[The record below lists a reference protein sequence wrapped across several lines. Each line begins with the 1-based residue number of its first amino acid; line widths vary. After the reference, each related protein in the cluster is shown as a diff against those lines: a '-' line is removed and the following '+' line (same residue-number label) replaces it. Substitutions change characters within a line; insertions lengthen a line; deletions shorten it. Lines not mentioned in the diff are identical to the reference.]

1 MKRKSLSLFVLMG
14 ITCSVLLGGCTADQD
29 ITKTREVWANK
40 ADSEICFGVAGRMSF
55 MKEGTHFMKGIAMAV
70 DEINQKGGIMG
81 KPIRIIEE
89 DDNGQFMEGTS
100 IAQKFAEN
108 PMISAVIGHSSS
120 SVAIPAANIY
130 DNAKMVVLSP
140 IASNPKIT
148 KVDYRYVFQTI
159 PNDNEIGKQM
169 ALYTARQGY
178 KRVAIFY
185 GDSAYGKGLANSFE
199 DIAKAQGINIID
211 RVNGYS
217 SKTELE
223 RVFDKWRALEVDAV
237 FIADSFSPGKD
248 AIEKIREAGFKIPI
262 LCSDAMDADFIESLG
277 DNAEGVVLATFYNP
291 YKKDVPLKDFL
302 QRFRTVYKKDA
313 DVWAVQG
320 YDSIKLLAYAI
331 EKGKSQAPEK
341 IAEALH
347 GIKQFESVTG
357 VIGFDEEGRI
367 IGKEIFKKVVRN
379 GKFEYI
385 ED

>member
-1 MKRKSLSLFVLMG
+1 MKRKSLSLFVFMV
-14 ITCSVLLGGCTADQD
+14 ITCSVLLVGCMVGQD
-29 ITKTREVWANK
+29 MAKTREAWSNK
-40 ADSEICFGVAGRMSF
+40 ADGEICFGVAGRMSF
-55 MKEGTHFMKGIAMAV
+55 MKEGTHFMKGIEMAV

-81 KPIRIIEE
+81 KPIRIIQE
-89 DDNGQFMEGTS
+89 DDKGQFMEGTS

-108 PMISAVIGHSSS
+108 PRISAVIGHSSS
-120 SVAIPAANIY
+120 SVAIPASNIY

-148 KVDYRYVFQTI
+148 KADYRYVFQTI

-199 DIAKAQGINIID
+199 DIARTQGVDIID

-217 SKTELE
+217 SNTELE
-223 RVFDKWRALEVDAV
+223 RIFDKWRALEVDAV
-237 FIADSFSPGKD
+237 FIADSFSAGKD
-248 AIEKIREAGFKIPI
+248 AIEKIKKAGLIIPI
-262 LCSDAMDADFIESLG
+262 LCSDAMDAGFIESLG

-291 YKKDVPLKDFL
+291 YSKDLPLKNFL
-302 QRFRTVYKKDA
+302 ERFRAVYKQDA
-313 DVWAVQG
+313 DVWAIQG

-331 EKGKSQAPEK
+331 EKAKSQDPEK
-341 IAEALH
+341 IAEALR

-367 IGKEIFKKVVRN
+367 LGKEIFKKVVRN